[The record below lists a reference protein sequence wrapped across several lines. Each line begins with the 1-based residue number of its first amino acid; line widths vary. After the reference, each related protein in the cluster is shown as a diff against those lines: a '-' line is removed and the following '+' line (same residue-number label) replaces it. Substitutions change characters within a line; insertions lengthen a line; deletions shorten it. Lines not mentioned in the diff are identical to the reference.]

1 MFTGLIAGIG
11 TVRELSSGATPR
23 LVVESPLARQLK
35 SGDSIAVSGVCLTAL
50 AITESTF
57 AADLASETMSRTN
70 LKNLMPGVR
79 VNLELPAGADT
90 RLDGHIVQGHVD
102 GTAKLISL
110 TRIGEDWRMLIE
122 VEPGLEKQVVPQG
135 SITVEGISLTVAAI
149 AGRRIEIAII
159 PHTYQVTNLK
169 TLHPGAPLNIE
180 LDVLAKYARKQE
192 ASEKHYTIEELIGL
206 GF

>member
-192 ASEKHYTIEELIGL
+192 TSEKHYTIEELIGM

>member
-1 MFTGLIAGIG
+1 MFTGLIAGMG
-11 TVRELSSGATPR
+11 TVRELSGSATPR
-23 LVVESPLARQLK
+23 LVVESSLARQLK
-35 SGDSIAVSGVCLTAL
+35 SGDSIAVSGVCLTAM
-50 AITESTF
+50 AITDTTF

-79 VNLELPAGADT
+79 VNLELPAGANA

-135 SITVEGISLTVAAI
+135 SIAVEGISLTVAAI

-159 PHTYQVTNLK
+159 PHTYEITNLK

-180 LDVLAKYARKQE
+180 LDVLSKYARKLD
-192 ASEKHYTIEELIGL
+192 ASEKRYTIEELIGL

>member
-1 MFTGLIAGIG
+1 MFTGLITAMG
-11 TVRELSSGATPR
+11 TVREFSSSATPR
-23 LVVESPLARQLK
+23 LVVETALARQLK
-35 SGDSIAVSGVCLTAL
+35 TGDSIAVSGVCLTAL

-79 VNLELPAGADT
+79 VNLELPAGANA

-122 VEPGLEKQVVPQG
+122 VEPGLERQIVPQG

-159 PHTYQVTNLK
+159 PHTYEITNLK

-192 ASEKHYTIEELIGL
+192 AGEKRYTIEELIAL

>member
-1 MFTGLIAGIG
+1 MYTGLIAGMG
-11 TVRELSSGATPR
+11 TVRELAGGPTSR
-23 LVVESPLARQLK
+23 LVVETPLARQLK
-35 SGDSIAVSGVCLTAL
+35 VGDSIAVSGVCLTAL
-50 AITESTF
+50 DITESTF
-57 AADLASETMSRTN
+57 AAQLASETMSRTN

-79 VNLELPAGADT
+79 VNLELPAPANA

-102 GTAKLISL
+102 GTARLVSL

-122 VEPGLEKQVVPQG
+122 VESGLEKQIVPQG

-149 AGRRIEIAII
+149 AGRRVEIAII
-159 PHTYQVTNLK
+159 PHTFEVTNLK

-180 LDVLAKYARKQE
+180 IDVLAKYARKQE
-192 ASEKHYTIEELIGL
+192 SSIKRYTIEELIGL